1 MGKTIRFSDLVH
13 NSGRPQFV
21 TLWTAPEKDA
31 RMSHAMKANRVLT
44 VIEEPGQRP
53 HGLLGLHPG
62 PHSLFLIFP
71 RPLAL
76 DPQGRVVGMNYA
88 LAEQPQVKDPVVVPE
103 PRPKSKPPQTAK
115 HKPLLEPAEPPP
127 PPKPVKKTFTVRLR
141 RTATIEETRQL
152 EAGDRA
158 EAERQ
163 ALEEARAEDFDLNKA
178 TVREELVR

>member
-103 PRPKSKPPQTAK
+103 PRPKSKPPQTA
-115 HKPLLEPAEPPP
+115 
-127 PPKPVKKTFTVRLR
+127 
-141 RTATIEETRQL
+141 
-152 EAGDRA
+152 
-158 EAERQ
+158 
-163 ALEEARAEDFDLNKA
+163 
-178 TVREELVR
+178 